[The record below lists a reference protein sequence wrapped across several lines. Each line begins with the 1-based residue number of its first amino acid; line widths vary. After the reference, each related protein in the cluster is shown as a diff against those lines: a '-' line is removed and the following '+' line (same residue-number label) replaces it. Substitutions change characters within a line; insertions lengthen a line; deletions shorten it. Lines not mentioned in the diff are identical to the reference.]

1 MAREPYER
9 HEHVEQ
15 GERGEE
21 MREMEDLAAER
32 QNQIRRITGVIWL
45 VLGVLEALLAL
56 RVILKL
62 LTANPFNAFA
72 SFIYDVSHV
81 FLAPFFGLVG
91 QPSANGHVLEVTT
104 LVAMLVYFLIAWVI
118 VRLIEIV
125 MTPTRV
131 RHLRTTERH

>member
-1 MAREPYER
+1 
-9 HEHVEQ
+9 
-15 GERGEE
+15 
-21 MREMEDLAAER
+21 MEDLAAER
-32 QNQIRRITGVIWL
+32 QNQIRRITGIIWL
-45 VLGVLEALLAL
+45 VLGILEALLAL

-62 LTANPFNAFA
+62 LAANPFNAFA
-72 SFIYDVSHV
+72 NFIYDVSHV

-104 LVAMLVYFLIAWVI
+104 LVAMLVYFLIAWAI